1 MVRNRT
7 KAWAVILIVVLGM
20 VSLGLGQTKRATKRP
35 RTKKTPVNS
44 NASPAPTP
52 AVAPTPAEPEP
63 IKKNERHDAS
73 VETVQP
79 AKGAVDAEAPH
90 YTYEFT
96 QPASY
101 NTRILIEHDGAGR
114 GTIKFERRTYADPVT
129 DPIQL
134 SPAAWTKIKGL
145 WENLHFLESVAVYQS
160 ERQYPHMGTM
170 RLKLQQGARVRT
182 AEFNWTDDKNAAE
195 LVAEY
200 RKVGE
205 QAMLIFDII
214 FARDSEPL
222 SAPDLMRRTE
232 DMLKKNQLSD
242 PSQMVPMLQD
252 LSVDERIPLIARN
265 HAARILKQIKK

>member
-1 MVRNRT
+1 MVSNRT
-7 KAWAVILIVVLGM
+7 KAWAVLLIIVLG
-20 VSLGLGQTKRATKRP
+20 VVTLGLGQTKRATKRTRP
-35 RTKKTPVNS
+35 KKTTTNS
-44 NASPAPTP
+44 KALPAPTP
-52 AVAPTPAEPEP
+52 AAAPTPAEPDP
-63 IKKNERHDAS
+63 VKKNERHDVP
-73 VETVQP
+73 VEMVQP
-79 AKGAVDAEAPH
+79 VKAAVNAEAPH

-96 QPASY
+96 QPAST

-114 GTIKFERRTYADPVT
+114 GTITFERRTYADPVI
-129 DPIQL
+129 DPVQL

-145 WENLHFLESVAVYQS
+145 WESLHFLDSETVYQS
-160 ERQYPHMGTM
+160 ERQYPHMGNM

-182 AEFNWTDDKNAAE
+182 ADFNWTTDHDAAE

-205 QAMLIFDII
+205 QAMLVFDII

-242 PSQMVPMLQD
+242 PGQMVPMLQD